1 MPKEK
6 KYQHGTPY
14 WIDLAT
20 ADLAGARAFYAGSFS
35 WEYVDEEMG
44 EMDIGVY
51 SMAKL
56 EASAAAAIYES
67 GPGQIRSDEAATWN
81 VYVSVDDVD
90 AVVERV
96 AANGGAVLADS
107 RDVVRAGRVAVIV
120 DPTGCVTTLWEPD
133 EFVGCGVMSE
143 VGAFAWSEHLSTDRA
158 ASVRF
163 FEEVVGVETATA
175 DRELTPSHP
184 SKSTPPV
191 GRPLPRFHRIHRLP
205 RVQRPRA
212 VRYSCSLR
220 RRQGCSTRRRLQKA

>member
-1 MPKEK
+1 MRNRWPRSCGGSSRLKLLK
-6 KYQHGTPY
+6 SQDAFVRQVGGGQR
-14 WIDLAT
+14 LA
-20 ADLAGARAFYAGSFS
+20 AELDGEGGLLACTTS
-35 WEYVDEEMG
+35 
-44 EMDIGVY
+44 GVGGLY
-51 SMAKL
+51 R
-56 EASAAAAIYES
+56 
-67 GPGQIRSDEAATWN
+67 QIRLEQAS
-81 VYVSVDDVD
+81 
-90 AVVERV
+90 
-96 AANGGAVLADS
+96 GGHCHFH
-107 RDVVRAGRVAVIV
+107 RRAKTGGMHMLMRAPVFA

-163 FEEVVGVETATA
+163 FEEGVGVETATA

-205 RVQRPRA
+205 RVQRSRA

-220 RRQGCSTRRRLQKA
+220 PRQRCSTRRRLQQA

>member
-1 MPKEK
+1 MMPKVE
-6 KYQHGTPY
+6 KYQHGTPC
-14 WIDLAT
+14 WVDLAT
-20 ADLAGARAFYAGSFS
+20 TDLAGAKAFYAGLFC

-51 SMAKL
+51 SMAML
-56 EASAAAAIYES
+56 DGSAAAIYES
-67 GPGQIRSDEAATWN
+67 GPGQIRSDGAAKWN

-96 AANGGAVLADS
+96 AANGGAVLAGS
-107 RDVVRAGRVAVIV
+107 RDVARAGRLAEIAA
-120 DPTGCVTTLWEPD
+120 PTDCVTTLWEPD

-163 FEEVVGVETATA
+163 FEEVVGVETATV

-205 RVQRPRA
+205 RVQRSCA

-220 RRQGCSTRRRLQKA
+220 RRQRCSTRRRLQQA